1 MENSAVTT
9 KKWRTVDMVYI
20 ALFAVMIAVCSWIS
34 VPATVPFTMQT
45 FGVFLAGATLGGKR
59 GTLSVLVWLLL
70 GAVGMPVF
78 AGFKGGL
85 ASLFGNTGGYMVG
98 FVLSTLIMWAM
109 ERIPGKKLW
118 VLALSMLLGLVVCYA
133 FGTAWFM
140 ILYTRTTGAI
150 GLWTALT
157 WCVIPY
163 IIPDLVKIA
172 LALVLCKRLKKF
184 IKI

>member
-1 MENSAVTT
+1 M
-9 KKWRTVDMVYI
+9 
-20 ALFAVMIAVCSWIS
+20 
-34 VPATVPFTMQT
+34 
-45 FGVFLAGATLGGKR
+45 
-59 GTLSVLVWLLL
+59 LVWLLL

-118 VLALSMLLGLVVCYA
+118 VLALSMLLGLLVCYA
-133 FGTAWFM
+133 FGTGWFM